1 LVSEVV
7 GDDPG
12 NLPTFKFDISGAP
25 HCAWVRDLVADGD
38 VEANPGPTTSVL
50 IERFLWEAAQHDF
63 CAAWPK
69 LMVAM
74 KVRSTHSWKSWNVFR
89 DYIATQKVPNLRD
102 SVQGDLYQEILNK
115 EDEPAKLPADLCKDC
130 LEEFF
135 LGTRPKGKVCD
146 VTRDDVT
153 EETCKSG
160 TCQHD
165 KGRHITASGV
175 LLSSSLLSLSS
186 SHSAF
191 LS

>member
-1 LVSEVV
+1 MYAKASVV
-7 GDDPG
+7 LKTVEAEQSRLRVDPLKSFTWDQFQRQSWTKEG
-12 NLPTFKFDISGAP
+12 GLSVIGERAEPPELPTN
-25 HCAWVRDLVADGD
+25 R
-38 VEANPGPTTSVL
+38 
-50 IERFLWEAAQHDF
+50 
-63 CAAWPK
+63 
-69 LMVAM
+69 
-74 KVRSTHSWKSWNVFR
+74 
-89 DYIATQKVPNLRD
+89 
-102 SVQGDLYQEILNK
+102 
-115 EDEPAKLPADLCKDC
+115 CKDC
-130 LEEFF
+130 LKEFF